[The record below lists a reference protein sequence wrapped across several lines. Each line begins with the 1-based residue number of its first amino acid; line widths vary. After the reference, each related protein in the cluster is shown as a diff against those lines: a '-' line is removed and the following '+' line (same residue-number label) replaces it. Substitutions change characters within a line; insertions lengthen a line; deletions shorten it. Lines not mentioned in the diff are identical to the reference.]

1 MRSAIPKS
9 GRHAD
14 RIEQVAARE
23 PDPRLIVRLASSTYT
38 ISTQAR
44 PDLEASARKDFESTI
59 SDSMDAF
66 WATDENAK
74 ASELRK
80 LALEFLDSD
89 KIREYSK
96 TTDDKGD

>member
-1 MRSAIPKS
+1 
-9 GRHAD
+9 
-14 RIEQVAARE
+14 
-23 PDPRLIVRLASSTYT
+23 
-38 ISTQAR
+38 
-44 PDLEASARKDFESTI
+44 
-59 SDSMDAF
+59 MDAF